1 MADDHDRPHP
11 EALLSELRKSKR
23 GRLKIFLG
31 AAPGVGKTY
40 AMLEAT
46 QRRLKE
52 GTDLIVGILETHGRA
67 ETEMLLAGLDV
78 LPRKQI
84 VYRDRIFYEMDID
97 GILKRRP
104 RLVIVDELA
113 HTNVPGSRHVK
124 RYQDVAEI
132 LDVGIDV
139 YTTLNIQHLESLND
153 IIARI
158 ARIRVR
164 ETVPDSVLDEADEI
178 ELIDLPPE
186 DLIERLNQGK
196 VYVKDQATRAVTH
209 FFSRGNLTAL
219 RELTMRAAAERVD
232 AEMLTY
238 MKAHAI
244 SGPWPTRERIMV
256 CINESAVGPKLV
268 RAAQRSADRLRSSWI
283 AVHVQT
289 PNEEHLNDDA
299 KDRIQDTLSLA
310 ERLGAEIVILPGA
323 LDAATELLNYARSRN
338 VSRFLVGQPRK
349 RRFGRLFSRSVTQK
363 LIERAKSF
371 ELLVIGAEDEKSAPN
386 PREPRARTFDENSPR
401 EYGLSIGAVIA
412 AGAVAAVAEYFI
424 PLQSLS
430 IVFVLPVLVS
440 ALRFGLYPS
449 VVASLLSFVVYRYFF
464 TEPRFALAITTTEDF
479 FTLAFFFVV
488 AMLTGRVAARSREQ
502 AQASRQAAQRTAKLY
517 DFSRRI
523 AAAASRDD
531 VLWAVVHHVAAT
543 LQCRSLVLLPGADG
557 GLEIAAGYP
566 PEDHLN
572 DAATAASDWAWRHG
586 KPAGWKSDTLPSSE
600 WLFMPLRTA
609 TGPVGLL
616 GVAFDDPDS
625 MLIPEQRRLLD
636 AVSDQAAVA
645 IERTNLASSI
655 EDARVMTE
663 TEQLRSALLS
673 SISHDLR
680 TPLVSIIGSATSLV
694 TFGDTLSVE
703 NRGELL
709 ETVLEEAERLN
720 RFVQNLLDM
729 TRLGYG
735 ALKPKQDW
743 VDPHDVVGGAIERL
757 KQALSQYV
765 VVTDVKP
772 DMRLLYVDPIL
783 IEQVMVNVL
792 DNAAKYS
799 NAGGAI
805 HIRAFE
811 RDDVAVI
818 QVVDKGPGIPE
829 RERELIFDMFYRV
842 KAGDNRIAGTGLGLA
857 ICRGL
862 MQAQGG
868 TIQALPGDFGEGTCI
883 ELTLP
888 IAEPPEPEA
897 PEQEAPE
904 HETPG
909 HDAAEHDGAEDGL
922 EEYV

>member
-1 MADDHDRPHP
+1 MAAIMADDPDRPQP
-11 EALLSELRKSKR
+11 EALLSELKKASR

-46 QRRLKE
+46 QRRRKE
-52 GTDLIVGILETHGRA
+52 GTNLVVGILETHGRA
-67 ETEMLLAGLDV
+67 ETELLLDGLDV

-132 LDVGIDV
+132 LDAGIDV

-158 ARIRVR
+158 ARVRVR
-164 ETVPDSVLDEADEI
+164 ETVPDSVLDQADEI

-186 DLIERLNQGK
+186 DLIERLHQGK
-196 VYVKDQATRAVTH
+196 VYVKDQASRAITH

-256 CINESAVGPKLV
+256 CVNESAVGPKLV
-268 RAAQRSADRLRSSWI
+268 RGAQRSADRLRSSWI

-289 PNEEHLNDDA
+289 PNEEHLKEEA
-299 KDRIQDTLSLA
+299 KDRIQDTLALA
-310 ERLGAEIVILPGA
+310 ERLGAEVVVLPGA
-323 LDAATELLNYARSRN
+323 MDAATELLNYARSRN
-338 VSRFLVGQPRK
+338 VSRLLVGQPRK
-349 RRFGRLFSRSVTQK
+349 RRFGRWVGRSVTQR
-363 LIERAKSF
+363 LIEGAKSF
-371 ELLVIGAEDEKSAPN
+371 EVLVIGAEDEKSAPEQ
-386 PREPRARTFDENSPR
+386 REQPAVRTFDENSPR
-401 EYGLSIGAVIA
+401 EYALSIGAVVA
-412 AGAVAAVAEYFI
+412 AGLVAAVAEYFI

-430 IVFVLPVLVS
+430 IVFVLPVLIS
-440 ALRFGLYPS
+440 ALRFGLWPS

-479 FTLAFFFVV
+479 FTLVFFFVV

-502 AQASRQAAQRTAKLY
+502 AEASRQAARRTAKLY

-543 LQCRSLVLLPGADG
+543 LQCRSLVLLPGPDG
-557 GLEIAAGYP
+557 GLDIAAGYP
-566 PEDHLN
+566 PEDHLT
-572 DAATAASDWAWRHG
+572 DAAIAASDWAWRHG

-616 GVAFDDPDS
+616 GVAFDES
-625 MLIPEQRRLLD
+625 ETMLIPEQRRLLD

-694 TFGDTLSVE
+694 TFGDTLSPE

-743 VDPHDVVGGAIERL
+743 VDLHDVVGSAIERL
-757 KQALSQYV
+757 KQALAPYN

-772 DMRLLYVDPIL
+772 DMHLLYVDPIL

-799 NAGGAI
+799 TAGDTI

-811 RDDVAVI
+811 REGVAVI

-868 TIQALPGDFGEGTCI
+868 TIQALPGDYGEGTCI

-897 PEQEAPE
+897 V
-904 HETPG
+904 
-909 HDAAEHDGAEDGL
+909 DDGL

>member
-1 MADDHDRPHP
+1 VADDPDRPHP
-11 EALLSELRKSKR
+11 ETLLSELKKAKR

-40 AMLEAT
+40 AMLEAA
-46 QRRLKE
+46 QRRRKE
-52 GTDLIVGILETHGRA
+52 GIDLMVGILETHGRA
-67 ETEMLLAGLDV
+67 ETELLLDGLDV

-124 RYQDVAEI
+124 RYQDVQEI

-153 IIARI
+153 VIARI

-164 ETVPDSVLDEADEI
+164 ETVPDSVLDQADEI

-196 VYVKDQATRAVTH
+196 VYVKDQATRAITH

-219 RELTMRAAAERVD
+219 RELAMRAAAERVD

-256 CINESAVGPKLV
+256 CVSELPVGAKLV
-268 RAAQRSADRLRSSWI
+268 RVAQRSADRLRSSWI

-289 PNEEHLNDDA
+289 ANEESLKEDA
-299 KDRIQDTLSLA
+299 KDRLQDTLALA
-310 ERLGAEIVILPGA
+310 ERLGAEVVVLQAGLEP
-323 LDAATELLNYARSRN
+323 ATELLNYARSRN
-338 VSRFLVGQPRK
+338 VSRILIGQPRK
-349 RRFGRLFSRSVTQK
+349 RRFGRWFSRSVTQK
-363 LIERAKSF
+363 LIEQAKSF
-371 ELLVIGAEDEKSAPN
+371 EVLVIGAEDEKTVPE
-386 PREPRARTFDENSPR
+386 PREQQQPVRTFDENSPR
-401 EYGLSIGAVIA
+401 EYALAIASVVGAGL
-412 AGAVAAVAEYFI
+412 VAAIGEYFI

-430 IVFVLPVLVS
+430 IVFVLPVLLS
-440 ALRFGLYPS
+440 ALRFGLWPS
-449 VVASLLSFVVYRYFF
+449 IVAGLLSFVVYRFFF
-464 TEPRFALAITTTEDF
+464 TEPRFAFEITSTQDF
-479 FTLAFFFVV
+479 FTLAFFLAV

-502 AQASRQAAQRTAKLY
+502 AEASRQAARRTAKLY

-543 LQCRSLVLLPGADG
+543 LHCRSLVLLPGADG

-566 PEDHLN
+566 PEDHLA
-572 DAATAASDWAWRHG
+572 DPAIAASDWAWRNG
-586 KPAGWKSDTLPSSE
+586 KPAGWKSDTLPGSE

-616 GVAFDDPDS
+616 GVAFDDAEMS
-625 MLIPEQRRLLD
+625 LNPEQRRLLD

-673 SISHDLR
+673 SLSHDLR

-694 TFGDTLSVE
+694 TFGNTLSAD
-703 NRGELL
+703 NRTELL

-735 ALKPKQDW
+735 ALKPKRDW
-743 VDPHDVVGGAIERL
+743 VDLNDVVGSAIERL
-757 KQALSQYV
+757 KQALAPYN

-772 DMRLLYVDPIL
+772 DMRLLYVDPVL

-799 NAGGAI
+799 RTGGTI
-805 HIRAFE
+805 DIRAFE
-811 RDDVAVI
+811 RAENVVI
-818 QVVDKGPGIPE
+818 QVFDKGPGIPE

-862 MQAQGG
+862 MEAHGG
-868 TIQALPGDFGEGTCI
+868 TIHALPGEYGEGTCI

-888 IAEPPEPEA
+888 IAEMPEPEA
-897 PEQEAPE
+897 A
-904 HETPG
+904 
-909 HDAAEHDGAEDGL
+909 DDGV

>member
-1 MADDHDRPHP
+1 MADDPDRPQP
-11 EALLSELRKSKR
+11 EALLSALKKARR

-67 ETEMLLAGLDV
+67 ETELLLDGLDV

-132 LDVGIDV
+132 LDLGIDV

-164 ETVPDSVLDEADEI
+164 ETVPDSVLDQADEI

-186 DLIERLNQGK
+186 DLIERLHQGK
-196 VYVKDQATRAVTH
+196 VYVKDQASRAITH

-256 CINESAVGPKLV
+256 CINESPVGPKLV

-289 PNEEHLNDDA
+289 PVEEHLKDDA
-299 KDRIQDTLSLA
+299 KDRIQDTLALA
-310 ERLGAEIVILPGA
+310 ERLGAEVVVLPGA
-323 LDAATELLNYARSRN
+323 MDAATELLNYARSRN

-349 RRFGRLFSRSVTQK
+349 RRFGRWFTRSVTQK

-371 ELLVIGAEDEKSAPN
+371 ELLVIGAEDEKATPEQ
-386 PREPRARTFDENSPR
+386 REQPTGRTFDENSPR
-401 EYGLSIGAVIA
+401 EYALSIGAVGIA
-412 AGAVAAVAEYFI
+412 GVVAAVAEYFI

-430 IVFVLPVLVS
+430 IIFVLPVLIS
-440 ALRFGLYPS
+440 ALRFGLWPS

-479 FTLAFFFVV
+479 FTLTFFFVV

-502 AQASRQAAQRTAKLY
+502 AEASRQAARRTAKLY

-543 LQCRSLVLLPGADG
+543 LQCRSLVLLPGPDG
-557 GLEIAAGYP
+557 GLDIAAGYP
-566 PEDHLN
+566 PEDHLT
-572 DAATAASDWAWRHG
+572 DAAIAASDWAWRHG

-616 GVAFDDPDS
+616 GVAFDEAEN

-743 VDPHDVVGGAIERL
+743 VDLHDVVGSAIERL
-757 KQALSQYV
+757 KQALAPYQVS
-765 VVTDVKP
+765 TDVKP
-772 DMRLLYVDPIL
+772 DMHLLYVDPIL

-799 NAGGAI
+799 SPGGTI

-811 RDDVAVI
+811 REGVAVI
-818 QVVDKGPGIPE
+818 QVIDKGPGIPE

-868 TIQALPGDFGEGTCI
+868 TIQALPGDYGEGTCI

-897 PEQEAPE
+897 V
-904 HETPG
+904 
-909 HDAAEHDGAEDGL
+909 EDGL
-922 EEYV
+922 EEFV

>member
-1 MADDHDRPHP
+1 MADDPNRPQP
-11 EALLSELRKSKR
+11 EALLSELKKSKR

-67 ETEMLLAGLDV
+67 ETELLLDGLDV

-84 VYRDRIFYEMDID
+84 VYRERIFYEMDID

-124 RYQDVAEI
+124 RYQDVNEI

-164 ETVPDSVLDEADEI
+164 ETVPDSVLDQADEI

-244 SGPWPTRERIMV
+244 SGPWPTRERVMV
-256 CINESAVGPKLV
+256 CVNESPVGQKLV
-268 RAAQRSADRLRSSWI
+268 RGAQRSADRLRSSWI

-289 PNEEHLNDDA
+289 PNEEHLKDDA

-310 ERLGAEIVILPGA
+310 ERLGAEVVVLPGA
-323 LDAATELLNYARSRN
+323 MDAATELLNYARSRN
-338 VSRFLVGQPRK
+338 VSRLLVGQPRK
-349 RRFGRLFSRSVTQK
+349 RRLGRWFTRSVTQK
-363 LIERAKSF
+363 LIEGAKSF
-371 ELLVIGAEDEKSAPN
+371 EVLVIGAEDEKSAPEQ
-386 PREPRARTFDENSPR
+386 REQPVVRTFEVNSPR
-401 EYGLSIGAVIA
+401 EYALSIGAVVG
-412 AGAVAAVAEYFI
+412 AGLVAAVAEYFI

-430 IVFVLPVLVS
+430 IIFVLPVLVS

-449 VVASLLSFVVYRYFF
+449 VVASLLSFTVYRYFF

-502 AQASRQAAQRTAKLY
+502 TQASRQSAQRTAKLY

-616 GVAFDDPDS
+616 GVAFEDPDS
-625 MLIPEQRRLLD
+625 MLVPEQRRLLD

-694 TFGDTLSVE
+694 TFGDTLSLE
-703 NRGELL
+703 NRTELL

-743 VDPHDVVGGAIERL
+743 VDLHDVVGSAIERL
-757 KQALSQYV
+757 KQALSQYNV
-765 VVTDVKP
+765 STDVKP
-772 DMRLLYVDPIL
+772 DMHLLYVDPIL

-799 NAGGAI
+799 TTGGAI
-805 HIRAFE
+805 QIRAFE
-811 RDDVAVI
+811 RGEVAVI

-829 RERELIFDMFYRV
+829 REREMIFDMFYRV

-868 TIQALPGDFGEGTCI
+868 TIQALPGDYGEGTCI

-897 PEQEAPE
+897 V
-904 HETPG
+904 
-909 HDAAEHDGAEDGL
+909 EDGV
-922 EEYV
+922 EEFV

>member
-1 MADDHDRPHP
+1 MADDLDRPHP
-11 EALLSELRKSKR
+11 ETLLSELKKARR

-52 GTDLIVGILETHGRA
+52 KTDLIVGILETHGRA
-67 ETEMLLAGLDV
+67 ETELLMDGLDV

-124 RYQDVAEI
+124 RYQDVQEI
-132 LDVGIDV
+132 LDSGIDV

-164 ETVPDSVLDEADEI
+164 ETVPDSVLDQADEI

-186 DLIERLNQGK
+186 DLIERLKQGK
-196 VYVKDQATRAVTH
+196 VYVKDQASRAIAH

-256 CINESAVGPKLV
+256 CVSELPVGAKLV
-268 RAAQRSADRLRSSWI
+268 RVAQRSADKLRSSWI

-289 PNEEHLNDDA
+289 ANEESLKEEA
-299 KDRIQDTLSLA
+299 KDRLQDTLALA
-310 ERLGAEIVILPGA
+310 ERLGAEVVVLPGA
-323 LDAATELLNYARSRN
+323 LDPAAELLNYARSRN
-338 VSRFLVGQPRK
+338 VSRILIGQPRK
-349 RRFGRLFSRSVTQK
+349 RRFGRWFTRSVTQK
-363 LIERAKSF
+363 LIEQAKSF
-371 ELLVIGAEDEKSAPN
+371 EVLVIGTEDEKSTPE
-386 PREPRARTFDENSPR
+386 PQREQQPAARTFDENSPR
-401 EYGLSIGAVIA
+401 EYALAIASVVGAGL
-412 AGAVAAVAEYFI
+412 VAAIGEYFI

-430 IVFVLPVLVS
+430 IVFVLPVLIS
-440 ALRFGLYPS
+440 ALRFGLWPS
-449 VVASLLSFVVYRYFF
+449 IVAGLLSFTVYRYFF
-464 TEPRFALAITTTEDF
+464 TEPRFAFEITSTQDF
-479 FTLAFFFVV
+479 FTLAFFLVV

-502 AQASRQAAQRTAKLY
+502 AEASRQSARRTAKLY

-543 LQCRSLVLLPGADG
+543 LHCRSLVLLPGADG
-557 GLEIAAGYP
+557 GLAIAAGYP
-566 PEDHLN
+566 PEDHLT
-572 DAATAASDWAWRHG
+572 DAAIAASDWAWRHG

-616 GVAFDDPDS
+616 GVAFEES
-625 MLIPEQRRLLD
+625 EAALAPEQRRLLD

-645 IERTNLASSI
+645 IERTNLATSI

-673 SISHDLR
+673 SLSHDLR
-680 TPLVSIIGSATSLV
+680 TPLVSIIGSATSLG
-694 TFGDTLSVE
+694 TFGNTLSDE
-703 NRGELL
+703 NRHELL
-709 ETVLEEAERLN
+709 QTVLEEAERLN

-735 ALKPKQDW
+735 ALKPKRDW
-743 VDPHDVVGGAIERL
+743 VDLNDVVGSAIERL
-757 KQALSQYV
+757 KQALSPYH

-772 DMRLLYVDPIL
+772 DMRLLFVDPIL

-799 NAGGAI
+799 RTGGTI
-805 HIRAFE
+805 DIRAFE
-811 RDDVAVI
+811 RDESAVI

-829 RERELIFDMFYRV
+829 NERELIFDMFYRV

-862 MQAQGG
+862 MEAHGG
-868 TIQALPGDFGEGTCI
+868 TIHALPGDYGEGTCI

-888 IAEPPEPEA
+888 IAEMPEPEA
-897 PEQEAPE
+897 A
-904 HETPG
+904 
-909 HDAAEHDGAEDGL
+909 DDGV

>member
-1 MADDHDRPHP
+1 MADDPDRPHP
-11 EALLSELRKSKR
+11 EALLSEFKKSKR

-46 QRRLKE
+46 QRRRKE
-52 GTDLIVGILETHGRA
+52 GIDLIVGILETHGRA
-67 ETEMLLAGLDV
+67 ETEMLLDGLDV

-124 RYQDVAEI
+124 RYQDVNEL

-164 ETVPDSVLDEADEI
+164 ETVPDSVLDQADEI

-244 SGPWPTRERIMV
+244 SGPWPTRERVMV
-256 CINESAVGPKLV
+256 CVNESPVGAKLV
-268 RAAQRSADRLRSSWI
+268 RGAQRSADRLRSSWI
-283 AVHVQT
+283 CVHVQT
-289 PNEEHLNDDA
+289 PNEEHLKDDA

-310 ERLGAEIVILPGA
+310 ERLGAEVVVLPGA

-338 VSRFLVGQPRK
+338 VSRLLVGQPRK
-349 RRFGRLFSRSVTQK
+349 RRLGRWLSRSVTQK
-363 LIERAKSF
+363 LIEGAKSF
-371 ELLVIGAEDEKSAPN
+371 EVLVMGAEDEKSAPEQ
-386 PREPRARTFDENSPR
+386 REQPAVRTFDANSPR
-401 EYGLSIGAVIA
+401 EYALSIGAVVG
-412 AGAVAAVAEYFI
+412 AGLVAAVAEYFI

-430 IVFVLPVLVS
+430 IIFVLPVLVS

-449 VVASLLSFVVYRYFF
+449 VVASLLSFIVYRYFF
-464 TEPRFALAITTTEDF
+464 TEPRFALAITSTEDF
-479 FTLAFFFVV
+479 FTLVFFFVV

-502 AQASRQAAQRTAKLY
+502 AQASRQSAQRTAKLY

-566 PEDHLN
+566 PEDHLT

-616 GVAFDDPDS
+616 GVAFDDADS

-694 TFGDTLSVE
+694 TFGDTLSLD
-703 NRGELL
+703 NRTELL

-743 VDPHDVVGGAIERL
+743 VDLHDVVGSAIERL
-757 KQALSQYV
+757 KQALSQYNV
-765 VVTDVKP
+765 STDVKP
-772 DMRLLYVDPIL
+772 DMHLLYVDPIL

-799 NAGGAI
+799 TPGGAI
-805 HIRAFE
+805 QVRAFE
-811 RDDVAVI
+811 RGDVAVI

-829 RERELIFDMFYRV
+829 REREMIFDMFYRV

-868 TIQALPGDFGEGTCI
+868 TIQALPGDYGDGTCI

-897 PEQEAPE
+897 PDHEAI
-904 HETPG
+904 G
-909 HDAAEHDGAEDGL
+909 DGV

>member
-1 MADDHDRPHP
+1 VADDPDRPHP
-11 EALLSELRKSKR
+11 ETLLSELKKAKR

-40 AMLEAT
+40 AMLEAA
-46 QRRLKE
+46 QRRRKE
-52 GTDLIVGILETHGRA
+52 SVNLLVGVLETHGRA
-67 ETEMLLAGLDV
+67 ETELLLDGLDV

-124 RYQDVAEI
+124 RYQDVQEI

-158 ARIRVR
+158 ARVRVR
-164 ETVPDSVLDEADEI
+164 ETVPDGVLDSADEI

-196 VYVKDQATRAVTH
+196 VYVKDQATRAITH

-219 RELTMRAAAERVD
+219 RELAMRAAAERVD

-256 CINESAVGPKLV
+256 CVSELPVGAKLV
-268 RAAQRSADRLRSSWI
+268 RVAQRSADKLRSSWI

-289 PNEEHLNDDA
+289 ANEESLKEEA
-299 KDRIQDTLSLA
+299 KDRLQDTLALA
-310 ERLGAEIVILPGA
+310 ERLGAEVVVLPA
-323 LDAATELLNYARSRN
+323 AVDPATELLNYARSRN
-338 VSRFLVGQPRK
+338 VSRILIGQPRK
-349 RRFGRLFSRSVTQK
+349 RRFGRWFTRSVTQK
-363 LIERAKSF
+363 LIEQAKSF
-371 ELLVIGAEDEKSAPN
+371 EVLVIGAEDEKTVPEP
-386 PREPRARTFDENSPR
+386 PREQQPTRTFDENSPR
-401 EYGLSIGAVIA
+401 EYALAIA
-412 AGAVAAVAEYFI
+412 SVVGAGAVAAIGEYFI

-430 IVFVLPVLVS
+430 IVFVLPVLLS
-440 ALRFGLYPS
+440 ALRFGLWPS
-449 VVASLLSFVVYRYFF
+449 IVAGLLSFVVYRFFF
-464 TEPRFALAITTTEDF
+464 TEPRFAFEITSTQDF
-479 FTLAFFFVV
+479 FTLAFFLAV

-502 AQASRQAAQRTAKLY
+502 AEASRQAARRTAKLY

-531 VLWAVVHHVAAT
+531 VLWAVVHHVAAA
-543 LQCRSLVLLPGADG
+543 LHCRSLVLLPSADG

-566 PEDHLN
+566 PEDHLT
-572 DAATAASDWAWRHG
+572 DPAIAASDWAWRNG

-616 GVAFDDPDS
+616 GVAFDDAETN
-625 MLIPEQRRLLD
+625 LNPEQRRLLD

-673 SISHDLR
+673 SLSHDLR

-694 TFGDTLSVE
+694 TFGNTLTPE
-703 NRGELL
+703 NRTELL

-735 ALKPKQDW
+735 ALKPKRDW
-743 VDPHDVVGGAIERL
+743 VDLNDVVGSAIERL
-757 KQALSQYV
+757 KQALAPYQ

-772 DMRLLYVDPIL
+772 DMRLLYVDPVL

-799 NAGGAI
+799 RTGGI
-805 HIRAFE
+805 IDIRAFE
-811 RDDVAVI
+811 RDENAVI

-829 RERELIFDMFYRV
+829 KERELIFDMFYRV

-862 MQAQGG
+862 MEAHGG
-868 TIQALPGDFGEGTCI
+868 TIHALPGDFGEGTCI

-888 IAEPPEPEA
+888 IAEMPEPEA
-897 PEQEAPE
+897 A
-904 HETPG
+904 
-909 HDAAEHDGAEDGL
+909 DDGV

>member
-1 MADDHDRPHP
+1 MAEDPDRPHP
-11 EALLSELRKSKR
+11 EALLSELKKASR

-40 AMLEAT
+40 AMLEAS
-46 QRRLKE
+46 QRRRKE

-67 ETEMLLAGLDV
+67 ETELLLDGLDV

-132 LDVGIDV
+132 LDSGIDV

-164 ETVPDSVLDEADEI
+164 ETVPDSVLDHADEI

-186 DLIERLNQGK
+186 DLIERLHQGK
-196 VYVKDQATRAVTH
+196 VYVKDQASRAITH

-256 CINESAVGPKLV
+256 CVNESAVGPKLV
-268 RAAQRSADRLRSSWI
+268 RGAQRSADRLRSSWI

-289 PNEEHLNDDA
+289 PNEEHLKEDA
-299 KDRIQDTLSLA
+299 KDRIQDTLALA
-310 ERLGAEIVILPGA
+310 ERLGAEIVVLPGA

-338 VSRFLVGQPRK
+338 VSRLLVGQPRK
-349 RRFGRLFSRSVTQK
+349 RRLGRWFTRSVTQK
-363 LIERAKSF
+363 LIEGAKSF
-371 ELLVIGAEDEKSAPN
+371 EVLVIGAEDEKSAPEQ
-386 PREPRARTFDENSPR
+386 REQPARTFNENSPR
-401 EYGLSIGAVIA
+401 EYALSIAAVIG
-412 AGAVAAVAEYFI
+412 AGLVAAVAEYFI

-430 IVFVLPVLVS
+430 IIFVLPVLVS
-440 ALRFGLYPS
+440 ALRFGLWPS
-449 VVASLLSFVVYRYFF
+449 FVASLLSFAVYRYFF
-464 TEPRFALAITTTEDF
+464 TEPRFAFVITSTEDF
-479 FTLAFFFVV
+479 FTLAFFLVV

-502 AQASRQAAQRTAKLY
+502 AEASRQAARRTAKLY

-543 LQCRSLVLLPGADG
+543 LHCRSLVLLPSPDG

-566 PEDHLN
+566 PEDHLT

-586 KPAGWKSDTLPSSE
+586 KPAGWKSDTLPGSE

-616 GVAFDDPDS
+616 GVAFEES
-625 MLIPEQRRLLD
+625 ENMLPPEQRRLLD
-636 AVSDQAAVA
+636 AVADQAAVA

-694 TFGDTLSVE
+694 TFGDTLSAE

-735 ALKPKQDW
+735 ALKPKRDW
-743 VDPHDVVGGAIERL
+743 VDLHDVVGSAIERL
-757 KQALSQYV
+757 KQALAPYQ

-783 IEQVMVNVL
+783 TEQVMVNIL

-799 NAGGAI
+799 RAGGPI

-811 RDDVAVI
+811 REDNAVI

-868 TIQALPGDFGEGTCI
+868 TIQALPGDYGEGTCI

-888 IAEPPEPEA
+888 IAELPEPEA
-897 PEQEAPE
+897 
-904 HETPG
+904 
-909 HDAAEHDGAEDGL
+909 AEDGL

>member
-1 MADDHDRPHP
+1 MADSVERPQP
-11 EALLSELRKSKR
+11 EALLSELKKASR
-23 GRLKIFLG
+23 GKLKIFLG

-40 AMLEAT
+40 AMLEAA

-67 ETEMLLAGLDV
+67 ETELLLDGLDV

-97 GILKRRP
+97 AILKRRP
-104 RLVIVDELA
+104 RLAIVDELA

-124 RYQDVAEI
+124 RYQDVEEI
-132 LDVGIDV
+132 INSGIDV

-158 ARIRVR
+158 ARIKVR

-186 DLIERLNQGK
+186 DLIERLRQGK
-196 VYVKDQATRAVTH
+196 VYVKDQASRAITH

-256 CINESAVGPKLV
+256 CVNESAVGQKLV
-268 RAAQRSADRLRSSWI
+268 RGAQRAADRLRSSWI

-289 PNEEHLNDDA
+289 ATEEHLREEA
-299 KDRIQDTLSLA
+299 KDRIQETLSLA
-310 ERLGAEIVILPGA
+310 ERLGAEIVVLPGA
-323 LDAATELLNYARSRN
+323 MDVAAELLNYARSRN
-338 VSRFLVGQPRK
+338 VSRLIVGQPRK
-349 RRFGRLFSRSVTQK
+349 RRFGRFLSRSVTDRLVAGAK
-363 LIERAKSF
+363 NFEVLI
-371 ELLVIGAEDEKSAPN
+371 VGVEDEKAAPA
-386 PREPRARTFDENSPR
+386 ARDQPAPGFNENSPR
-401 EYGLSIGAVIA
+401 EYMLSIVAVIA
-412 AGAVAAVAEYFI
+412 AGLVAAVAEYII
-424 PLQSLS
+424 PLES
-430 IVFVLPVLVS
+430 ISIIFVLPVLIS
-440 ALRFGLYPS
+440 AIRFGLWPS
-449 VVASLLSFVVYRYFF
+449 VVASLLGFSVYKFFF
-464 TEPRFALAITTTEDF
+464 TEPRFTFAITSTQDF
-479 FTLAFFFVV
+479 FTLVFFFVV
-488 AMLTGRVAARSREQ
+488 AMLTGNVAARTREQ
-502 AQASRQAAQRTAKLY
+502 AEASRQAARRTAKLY

-543 LQCRSLVLLPGADG
+543 LQCRSLVLLPSGDA
-557 GLEIAAGYP
+557 GLSIAAGYP
-566 PEDHLN
+566 PEDHLA
-572 DAATAASDWAWRHG
+572 DPAIAASDWAWRHG
-586 KPAGWKSDTLPSSE
+586 RPAGWKSDTLPGSE
-600 WLFMPLRTA
+600 WLFIPLRTS

-616 GVAFDDPDS
+616 GVAFDES
-625 MLIPEQRRLLD
+625 VGNLIPEQRRLLD

-645 IERTNLASSI
+645 IERTNLATSI
-655 EDARVMTE
+655 EDARILTE

-694 TFGDTLSVE
+694 TFGETLSEE
-703 NRGELL
+703 NRAELL
-709 ETVLEEAERLN
+709 STVLEEAERLN

-735 ALKPKQDW
+735 ALKPKRDW
-743 VDPHDVVGGAIERL
+743 VDLHDVVGSAIERL
-757 KQALSQYV
+757 KQPLAQYH

-772 DMRLLYVDPIL
+772 DMRLLYVDPVL

-799 NAGGAI
+799 KPGGTI
-805 HIRAFE
+805 NVRAFE
-811 RDDVAVI
+811 RGASSVI

-829 RERELIFDMFYRV
+829 HERELIFDMFYRV

-862 MQAQGG
+862 MQAHGG
-868 TIQALPGDFGEGTCI
+868 TIVALPGDYGEGACI

-888 IAEPPEPEA
+888 IADLPEPEA
-897 PEQEAPE
+897 A
-904 HETPG
+904 
-909 HDAAEHDGAEDGL
+909 DDGV

>member
-1 MADDHDRPHP
+1 MAEPVNRPEP
-11 EALLSELRKSKR
+11 EALLTELKKAGR

-40 AMLEAT
+40 AMLEAA
-46 QRRLKE
+46 QRRRKE
-52 GTDLIVGILETHGRA
+52 GTEVLVGVLETHGRA
-67 ETEMLLAGLDV
+67 ETELLMDGLDV

-84 VYRDRIFYEMDID
+84 VYRDRTFTEMDLD

-104 RLVIVDELA
+104 RLAIVDELA

-132 LDVGIDV
+132 LDTGIDV

-164 ETVPDSVLDEADEI
+164 ETVPDSVLDQADEI

-186 DLIERLNQGK
+186 DLIERLKQGK
-196 VYVKDQATRAVTH
+196 VYVKDQAARAITH

-219 RELTMRAAAERVD
+219 RELTMRAAAERID
-232 AEMLTY
+232 ADMLNY

-256 CINESAVGPKLV
+256 CVNEAAIGQKLV
-268 RAAQRSADRLRSSWI
+268 RSAQRSADRLRSSWM

-289 PNEEHLNDDA
+289 ANEEQLKEDA
-299 KDRIQDTLSLA
+299 KDRIQETLSLA
-310 ERLGAEIVILPGA
+310 ERLGAEVVVLPGSIDVA
-323 LDAATELLNYARSRN
+323 GELLEYARTRN
-338 VSRFLVGQPRK
+338 VSRIMVGRPRK
-349 RRFGRLFSRSVTQK
+349 RSLTRVFKRSITQRLVDG
-363 LIERAKSF
+363 AKNF
-371 ELLVIGAEDEKSAPN
+371 EVLVIGSDEEKEEGVKRDPQVSG
-386 PREPRARTFDENSPR
+386 FDENSPR
-401 EYGLSIGAVIA
+401 DYVLSILAVVGAGIA
-412 AGAVAAVAEYFI
+412 AAIAEYFI
-424 PLQSLS
+424 PLESLS
-430 IVFVLPVLVS
+430 IIFVLPVLVS
-440 ALRFGLYPS
+440 AIRFGLWPS
-449 VVASLLSFVVYRYFF
+449 VVAGLLGFSVYKFF
-464 TEPRFALAITTTEDF
+464 FNEPRFTFAISSTEDF
-479 FTLAFFFVV
+479 FTLLFFFVV
-488 AMLTGRVAARSREQ
+488 AMLTGNVAARTREQ
-502 AQASRQAAQRTAKLY
+502 AEASRQTARRTAKLY

-543 LQCRSLVLLPGADG
+543 LQCRSLVLLPDADT
-557 GLEIAAGYP
+557 LAIAAGYP
-566 PEDHLN
+566 PEDHLT
-572 DAATAASDWAWRHG
+572 DAATAASSWAWRHG
-586 KPAGWKSDTLPSSE
+586 KPAGWRSDTLPNSE

-609 TGPVGLL
+609 TGPIGLL
-616 GVAFDDPDS
+616 GVAFDDTDAS
-625 MLIPEQRRLLD
+625 LNPEQRRLLD

-655 EDARVMTE
+655 EGARIMAE

-694 TFGDTLSVE
+694 TFGESLSE
-703 NRGELL
+703 SNRRELL

-729 TRLGYG
+729 TRIGYG
-735 ALKPKQDW
+735 ALEPKRDW
-743 VDPHDVVGGAIERL
+743 VDIRDIVASAVERL
-757 KQALSQYV
+757 KHTFAAYHV
-765 VVTDVKP
+765 VADFKP
-772 DMRLLYVDPIL
+772 GIPLLYIDPIL

-799 NAGGAI
+799 PHGETI
-805 HIRAFE
+805 QIRGFE
-811 RDDVAVI
+811 REGKAII

-829 RERELIFDMFYRV
+829 RERELVFDMFYRV

-862 MQAQGG
+862 MQAHGG
-868 TIQALPGDFGEGTCI
+868 SIVALPGDYGEGTCI
-883 ELTLP
+883 ELSLP
-888 IAEPPEPEA
+888 IGDPPEPEA
-897 PEQEAPE
+897 
-904 HETPG
+904 
-909 HDAAEHDGAEDGL
+909 AEDGL
-922 EEYV
+922 EEFA

>member
-1 MADDHDRPHP
+1 VADDPDRPHP
-11 EALLSELRKSKR
+11 ETLLSELKKAKR

-67 ETEMLLAGLDV
+67 ETELLLDGLDV

-124 RYQDVAEI
+124 RYQDVQEI

-164 ETVPDSVLDEADEI
+164 ETVPDSVLDSADEI

-186 DLIERLNQGK
+186 DLIERLHQGK
-196 VYVKDQATRAVTH
+196 VYVKDQATRAITH

-256 CINESAVGPKLV
+256 CVNESAVGPKLV
-268 RAAQRSADRLRSSWI
+268 RGAQRSADKLRSSWI

-289 PNEEHLNDDA
+289 PNEESLKDDA
-299 KDRIQDTLSLA
+299 KDRIQDTLALA
-310 ERLGAEIVILPGA
+310 ERMGAEVVVLPGA
-323 LDAATELLNYARSRN
+323 LEPAIELINYARSRN
-338 VSRFLVGQPRK
+338 VSRLLVGQPRK
-349 RRFGRLFSRSVTQK
+349 RRFGRWFTRSVTQK
-363 LIERAKSF
+363 LIEGAKSF
-371 ELLVIGAEDEKSAPN
+371 EVLVIGAEDEKSVPE
-386 PREPRARTFDENSPR
+386 PREQPARTFDENSPR
-401 EYGLSIGAVIA
+401 EYGLAIASVVGAGAIA
-412 AGAVAAVAEYFI
+412 AVGEYFI

-440 ALRFGLYPS
+440 ALRFGLWPS
-449 VVASLLSFVVYRYFF
+449 IVAGLLSFVVYRYFF
-464 TEPRFALAITTTEDF
+464 TEPRFEFVITSTEDF
-479 FTLAFFFVV
+479 FTLAFFLVV

-502 AQASRQAAQRTAKLY
+502 AEASRQSARRTAKLY

-543 LQCRSLVLLPGADG
+543 LHCRSLVLLPGADK

-566 PEDHLN
+566 PEDHLT
-572 DAATAASDWAWRHG
+572 DAAIAASDWAWRHG
-586 KPAGWKSDTLPSSE
+586 KPAGWKSDTLPGSE

-616 GVAFDDPDS
+616 GVAFEES
-625 MLIPEQRRLLD
+625 ESALAPEQRRLLD

-645 IERTNLASSI
+645 IERTNLATSI

-673 SISHDLR
+673 SLSHDLR

-694 TFGDTLSVE
+694 TFGDTLSSE
-703 NRGELL
+703 NRTELL

-735 ALKPKQDW
+735 ALKPKRDW
-743 VDPHDVVGGAIERL
+743 VDLNDVVGSSIERL
-757 KQALSQYV
+757 KQALAPYN

-772 DMRLLYVDPIL
+772 DMRLLFVDPIL

-799 NAGGAI
+799 RTGGTI
-805 HIRAFE
+805 DIRAFE
-811 RDDVAVI
+811 RDDSAVI

-829 RERELIFDMFYRV
+829 NERELIFDMFYRV

-862 MQAQGG
+862 MEAHNG
-868 TIQALPGDFGEGTCI
+868 TIHALPGDYGEGTCI

-888 IAEPPEPEA
+888 IADMPEPEA
-897 PEQEAPE
+897 A
-904 HETPG
+904 
-909 HDAAEHDGAEDGL
+909 DDGV

>member
-1 MADDHDRPHP
+1 MANNEPDRPHP
-11 EALLSELRKSKR
+11 EALLSELKKAKR

-52 GTDLIVGILETHGRA
+52 GTDLIVGMLETHGRA
-67 ETEMLLAGLDV
+67 ETELLLDGLDV

-84 VYRDRIFYEMDID
+84 IYRDRIFYEMDID

-164 ETVPDSVLDEADEI
+164 ETVPDSVLDQADEI

-186 DLIERLNQGK
+186 DLIERLHQGK
-196 VYVKDQATRAVTH
+196 VYVKDQASRAITH

-256 CINESAVGPKLV
+256 CINESTVGPKLV
-268 RAAQRSADRLRSSWI
+268 RGAQRSADRLRSSWI

-289 PNEEHLNDDA
+289 ASEENLKDEA
-299 KDRIQDTLSLA
+299 KDRLQDTLALA
-310 ERLGAEIVILPGA
+310 ERLGAEVVVLPGA
-323 LDAATELLNYARSRN
+323 LEPAAELLNYARSRN
-338 VSRFLVGQPRK
+338 VSRLLIGQPRK
-349 RRFGRLFSRSVTQK
+349 RQIGRWFTRSVTQK
-363 LIERAKSF
+363 LIEGAKSF
-371 ELLVIGAEDEKSAPN
+371 EVLVIGAEDEKSTP
-386 PREPRARTFDENSPR
+386 EPRAQQPARAFDENSPR
-401 EYGLSIGAVIA
+401 EYGLSIAAVIG
-412 AGAVAAVAEYFI
+412 AGAIAAVGEYFI

-430 IVFVLPVLVS
+430 IIFVLPVLVS
-440 ALRFGLYPS
+440 ALRFGLWPS
-449 VVASLLSFVVYRYFF
+449 IVAGLLSFTVYRYFF
-464 TEPRFALAITTTEDF
+464 TEPRFAFEITSTQDF
-479 FTLAFFFVV
+479 FTLAFFLIV
-488 AMLTGRVAARSREQ
+488 ALLTGRVAARSREQ
-502 AQASRQAAQRTAKLY
+502 AKASRQAAQRTSKLY

-543 LQCRSLVLLPGADG
+543 LHCRSLVLLPGADG
-557 GLEIAAGYP
+557 GLDIAAGYP
-566 PEDHLN
+566 PEDHLT
-572 DAATAASDWAWRHG
+572 DAAIAASDWAWRHG
-586 KPAGWKSDTLPSSE
+586 KPAGWRSDTLPSSE

-616 GVAFDDPDS
+616 GVAFDDS
-625 MLIPEQRRLLD
+625 EAALSPEQRRLLD

-645 IERTNLASSI
+645 IERTNLATSI

-694 TFGDTLSVE
+694 TFGNTLSE
-703 NRGELL
+703 DNRNELL
-709 ETVLEEAERLN
+709 ATVLEEAERLN

-735 ALKPKQDW
+735 ALKPKRDW
-743 VDPHDVVGGAIERL
+743 VDLNDVIGSAMERL
-757 KQALSQYV
+757 KQALSPYH
-765 VVTDVKP
+765 VVTEVKP

-799 NAGGAI
+799 RTGGAI
-805 HIRAFE
+805 HIRALE
-811 RDDVAVI
+811 RDDASVI

-829 RERELIFDMFYRV
+829 REREMIFDMFYRV

-862 MQAQGG
+862 MEAHGG
-868 TIQALPGDFGEGTCI
+868 TIHALPGDYGEGTCI

-888 IAEPPEPEA
+888 IAELPEPEA
-897 PEQEAPE
+897 A
-904 HETPG
+904 
-909 HDAAEHDGAEDGL
+909 DDGV

>member
-1 MADDHDRPHP
+1 MAESIERPQP
-11 EALLSELRKSKR
+11 DALLSELKKASR
-23 GRLKIFLG
+23 GKLKIFLG

-67 ETEMLLAGLDV
+67 ETELLLDGLDV

-97 GILKRRP
+97 AILKRRP
-104 RLVIVDELA
+104 RLAIVDELA

-124 RYQDVAEI
+124 RYQDVEEI
-132 LDVGIDV
+132 INSGIDV

-158 ARIRVR
+158 ARIKVR
-164 ETVPDSVLDEADEI
+164 ETVPDSVLDQADEI

-186 DLIERLNQGK
+186 DLIERLRQGK
-196 VYVKDQATRAVTH
+196 VYVKDQASRAITH

-256 CINESAVGPKLV
+256 CVNESAVGQKLV
-268 RAAQRSADRLRSSWI
+268 RGAQRAADRLRSSWI

-289 PNEEHLNDDA
+289 ATEEHLREDA
-299 KDRIQDTLSLA
+299 KDRIQETLSLA
-310 ERLGAEIVILPGA
+310 ERLGAEIVVLPGA
-323 LDAATELLNYARSRN
+323 MDVAAELLNYARSRN
-338 VSRFLVGQPRK
+338 VSRLIVGQPRK
-349 RRFGRLFSRSVTQK
+349 RRLGRFLSRSVTDRLVAGAK
-363 LIERAKSF
+363 NFEVLI
-371 ELLVIGAEDEKSAPN
+371 VGGEDEKASPTTRDQPAPGFN
-386 PREPRARTFDENSPR
+386 ENSPR
-401 EYGLSIGAVIA
+401 EYMLSIVTVIA
-412 AGAVAAVAEYFI
+412 AGLVAAVAEYII
-424 PLQSLS
+424 PLES
-430 IVFVLPVLVS
+430 ISIIFVLPVLIS
-440 ALRFGLYPS
+440 AIRFGLWPS
-449 VVASLLSFVVYRYFF
+449 VVASLLGFSVYKFFF
-464 TEPRFALAITTTEDF
+464 TEPRFTFAITSTQDF
-479 FTLAFFFVV
+479 FTLVFFFVV
-488 AMLTGRVAARSREQ
+488 AMLTGNVAARTREQ
-502 AQASRQAAQRTAKLY
+502 AEASRQAARRTAKLY

-523 AAAASRDD
+523 AAAAGRDD

-543 LQCRSLVLLPGADG
+543 LQCRSLILLPSGDA
-557 GLEIAAGYP
+557 GLSIAAGYP
-566 PEDHLN
+566 PEDHLA
-572 DAATAASDWAWRHG
+572 DPAIAASDWAWRHG
-586 KPAGWKSDTLPSSE
+586 RPAGWKSDTLPGSE
-600 WLFMPLRTA
+600 WLFIPLRTS

-616 GVAFDDPDS
+616 GVAFDES
-625 MLIPEQRRLLD
+625 VSNLIPEQRRLLD

-645 IERTNLASSI
+645 IERTNLATSI
-655 EDARVMTE
+655 EDARILTE

-694 TFGDTLSVE
+694 TFGETLSEE
-703 NRGELL
+703 NRAELL
-709 ETVLEEAERLN
+709 STVLEEAERLN

-735 ALKPKQDW
+735 ALKPKRDW
-743 VDPHDVVGGAIERL
+743 VDLHDVVGSAIERL
-757 KQALSQYV
+757 KQPLAQYH

-772 DMRLLYVDPIL
+772 DMRLLYVDPVL

-799 NAGGAI
+799 KPGGTI
-805 HIRAFE
+805 NVRAFE
-811 RDDVAVI
+811 RGPSSVI

-829 RERELIFDMFYRV
+829 HERELIFDMFYRV

-862 MQAQGG
+862 MQAHGG
-868 TIQALPGDFGEGTCI
+868 TIVALPGDYGEGACI

-888 IAEPPEPEA
+888 IADLPEPEA
-897 PEQEAPE
+897 A
-904 HETPG
+904 
-909 HDAAEHDGAEDGL
+909 DDGL
-922 EEYV
+922 EEYA

>member
-1 MADDHDRPHP
+1 MADSVERPQP
-11 EALLSELRKSKR
+11 EALLSELKKASR
-23 GRLKIFLG
+23 GKLKIFLG

-40 AMLEAT
+40 AMLEAA

-67 ETEMLLAGLDV
+67 ETELLLDGLDV

-97 GILKRRP
+97 AILKRRP
-104 RLVIVDELA
+104 RLAIVDELA

-124 RYQDVAEI
+124 RYQDVEEI
-132 LDVGIDV
+132 INSGIDV

-158 ARIRVR
+158 ARIKVR

-186 DLIERLNQGK
+186 DLIERLRQGK
-196 VYVKDQATRAVTH
+196 VYVKDQASRAITH

-256 CINESAVGPKLV
+256 CVNESAVGQKLV
-268 RAAQRSADRLRSSWI
+268 RGAQRAADRLRSSWI

-289 PNEEHLNDDA
+289 ATEEHLREEA
-299 KDRIQDTLSLA
+299 KDRIQETLSLA
-310 ERLGAEIVILPGA
+310 ERLGAEIVVLPGA
-323 LDAATELLNYARSRN
+323 MDVAAELLNYARSRN
-338 VSRFLVGQPRK
+338 VSRLIVGQPRK
-349 RRFGRLFSRSVTQK
+349 RRFGRFLSRSVTDRLVAGAK
-363 LIERAKSF
+363 NFEVLI
-371 ELLVIGAEDEKSAPN
+371 VGVEDEKAAPA
-386 PREPRARTFDENSPR
+386 ARDQPAPGFNENSPR
-401 EYGLSIGAVIA
+401 EYMLSIVAVIA
-412 AGAVAAVAEYFI
+412 AGLVAAVAEYII
-424 PLQSLS
+424 PLES
-430 IVFVLPVLVS
+430 ISIIFVLPVLTS
-440 ALRFGLYPS
+440 AIRFGLWPS
-449 VVASLLSFVVYRYFF
+449 VVASLLGFSVYKFFF
-464 TEPRFALAITTTEDF
+464 TEPRFTFAITSTQDF
-479 FTLAFFFVV
+479 FTLVFFFVV
-488 AMLTGRVAARSREQ
+488 AMLTGNVAARTREQ
-502 AQASRQAAQRTAKLY
+502 AEASRQAARRTAKLY

-543 LQCRSLVLLPGADG
+543 LQCRSLVLLPSGDA
-557 GLEIAAGYP
+557 GLSIAAGYP
-566 PEDHLN
+566 PEDHLA
-572 DAATAASDWAWRHG
+572 DPAIAASDWAWRHG
-586 KPAGWKSDTLPSSE
+586 RPAGWKSDTLPGSE
-600 WLFMPLRTA
+600 WLFIPLRTS

-616 GVAFDDPDS
+616 GVAFDES
-625 MLIPEQRRLLD
+625 VGNLIPEQRRLLD

-645 IERTNLASSI
+645 IERTNLATSI
-655 EDARVMTE
+655 EDARILTE

-694 TFGDTLSVE
+694 TFGETLSEE
-703 NRGELL
+703 NRAELL
-709 ETVLEEAERLN
+709 STVLEEAERLN

-735 ALKPKQDW
+735 ALKPKRDW
-743 VDPHDVVGGAIERL
+743 VDLHDVVGSAIERL
-757 KQALSQYV
+757 KQPLAQYH

-772 DMRLLYVDPIL
+772 DMRLLYVDPVL

-799 NAGGAI
+799 KPGGTI
-805 HIRAFE
+805 NVRAFE
-811 RDDVAVI
+811 RGASSVI

-829 RERELIFDMFYRV
+829 HERELIFDMFYRV

-862 MQAQGG
+862 MQAHGG
-868 TIQALPGDFGEGTCI
+868 TIVALPGDYGEGACI

-888 IAEPPEPEA
+888 IADLPEPEA
-897 PEQEAPE
+897 A
-904 HETPG
+904 
-909 HDAAEHDGAEDGL
+909 DDGV